1 MKKPKDCTNIDEI
14 REGIDCIDKQIVSL
28 LGERLQY
35 IQAIVQFKRDEE
47 DVLAHKRY
55 KEVLK
60 ARREWALN
68 SGLDPEVIENMYKTL
83 MQYFIEVQKK
93 ALQQKLEAQKQYRA

>member
-1 MKKPKDCTNIDEI
+1 
-14 REGIDCIDKQIVSL
+14 